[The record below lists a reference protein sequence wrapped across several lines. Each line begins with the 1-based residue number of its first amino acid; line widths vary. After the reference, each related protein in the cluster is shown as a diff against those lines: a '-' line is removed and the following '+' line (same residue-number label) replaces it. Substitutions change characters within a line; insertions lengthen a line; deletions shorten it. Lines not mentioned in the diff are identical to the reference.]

1 MSPMV
6 SLNTPHALKFRYQS
20 TSANPSA
27 VLPSTFLHNYTSEV
41 NHTLVTALPKR
52 QRLMLSV
59 GTEFR
64 EFAYAPVDQF
74 VSEHRF
80 LWDALQSTGDKVKT
94 GSYTY
99 EARLRSTF
107 DGYLPG
113 MSTPSGVEVDRDA
126 AILGRARIVN
136 RMQGPFGAGWTLED
150 LWDVHPNP
158 DDSALLVRGDGEST
172 HYKKGYGTGLIAGQ
186 LTQKGFG
193 GDGGSARQALIS
205 GPRGFV
211 VDPAGNLVFSDSKN
225 HRLRRIDTSGVI
237 QTIAGT
243 GSGAYSGDGGPA
255 AAASLNLPTHLAID
269 ASGNIY
275 VNDSGNFVLRRISAS
290 GTITTVLAQPDIK
303 GLAVSPG
310 GTIYLASFDN
320 STQMHVVQRIDPG
333 GTDPILFAG
342 GGLASQNQFGTPD
355 IGDGGPA
362 VGAALS
368 TVGAIAYDPKNNT
381 LYIVDTLFDLGSGR
395 SRIRKVDCGGIIT
408 TVATGRPDAPVLN
421 DVFVANAGGA
431 VVQSSPLTI
440 DAEGSLYF
448 VGPSQIIRRL
458 TRAGFVETVAGRD
471 ALRPGPTP
479 LVFFDGS
486 GTQEGS
492 SVAFPGSSAAI
503 VGLGMSATGDLLFGV
518 DDSFPGAGV
527 PSFIATAAHVL
538 GVTFFKSPTGDASTL
553 RQLADGSYRHE
564 DPDRTVHTFDTA
576 GRGKEVKDRNGIGMT
591 FTHSSDG
598 LLTEVR
604 DPGGRVTT
612 FAYSGRKIQ
621 SATDS
626 AGRVTSFTVDGTGDL
641 VRVTYPDYGQ
651 RSFAYQ
657 DHLLQTSTTEAGDS
671 AVLTYGTDQMVRS
684 VREPDGATI
693 TFRPSDS
700 QYLVNDLALPGQIN
714 SVPAVLIATTAYQD
728 LVTMPNDRTTRYQT
742 DAYGAPLRTEDPL
755 GRVTQAVRDDNGQ
768 ATESIMPNGNKIVS
782 SYGPRGELL
791 RSEDKGTGAIT
802 QYRWSPAFLITTA
815 VIDPLGNMTRTELDE
830 RGNAVKVT
838 FPDLTTTLST
848 YNDRGQVTSSTDRRG
863 FKTDYSYDSFG
874 NQVGITNPDLT
885 TRTIARTPDGHV
897 ESMTDEEGHGTSYT
911 YTPFGLVE
919 QVTNAKGKT
928 RRSQYDS
935 RRRLIGQTDEL
946 NRTTRMT
953 YDSRDRLVRQESPTG
968 RVRESIFDIEG
979 NLRVTID
986 PKLRRTTMDYD
997 AARQRIRQ
1005 TQPGNVVTEYS
1016 YGAASGGCVP
1026 CAGPGGPLGL
1036 LTMLKD
1042 PEGNE
1047 TRYSHDVSGQT
1058 TAITD
1063 ALGGRTE
1070 FTHDIVGNVTVQK
1083 DPDGLQTTT
1092 AYNSSNRPTSVTD
1105 PRTGRIVRE
1114 FDANG
1119 SVTKETNDANQVT
1132 EREYNS
1138 RQWLVRITV
1147 AAGTTD
1153 ATTTRFEYDKVGNRT
1168 AVITRRGR
1176 WSYAYNELNLVTTE
1190 TDPNHRSATFQYDDA
1205 GRLVMQTDRNL
1216 HTTEYRYNDENERT
1230 AIIYH
1235 DGSRVDMTYDSTGQ
1249 RKTVTDVRITIQND
1263 YDDLDRPVYEF
1274 IPQLGRTLS
1283 MEYNK
1288 TSNRI
1293 ALSINGARTA
1303 YSYDPLQRLVAMQ
1316 HSSGASASWEYNPIG
1331 LVTRKVI
1338 PGGIIADMTYDRRRL
1353 SGMTYKTSAGT
1364 PIESFNY
1371 FYDSIANLQTMTD
1384 GEGFTAYMHDSQGR
1398 LTSVSYPDQTSEAFT
1413 YSPEGNRTQ
1422 HVKTTASGSRT
1433 AVSTFDAADQI
1444 LATLETAGTGGGGGV
1459 GGGGGDGGGPSPSPT
1474 PFPSGTP
1481 SPDPS
1486 VFPTPFPTGSPSSD
1500 PSVFP
1505 TPFPSGTS
1513 SPGPSP
1519 TGSPTLP
1526 PGPSPSASG
1535 SPSAGPT
1542 PFPSSGS
1549 SSSPGAASVLITF
1562 THDNNGN
1569 LTAISTAS
1577 SESTTVTTSF
1587 TYDVRDRMTRVTLP
1601 GGQTIDHEYYPG
1613 SPLRYSTTPAGG
1625 AVRYELWDMQ
1635 QQNPLQDLDASH
1647 AVVAE
1652 YIHGS
1657 TRRAVGLVVG
1667 GATYAYVTDHL
1678 GSVRYLVG
1686 SSGSVANSYRYQ
1698 AFGGVRRQTEGIANK
1713 LLFTGHQREQGT
1725 GQYYAIN
1732 RVLDPGMGRWLQRD
1746 PLGISAGLN
1755 HYQYVNSR
1763 PLALTDPSGLAVVGM
1778 GGFLESTALGFGN
1791 LGGLAQLLATD
1802 IGEEASLFR
1811 FDQQAAAFAAL
1822 QSGMMAKPKNP
1833 VIIVGNSFGARSAVL
1848 LAQKIVKL
1856 PQRPC
1861 KVLLATIDPIDYAQ
1875 VGATFGAAGGVSL
1888 ATLLSGGSVGLAMA
1902 LGGLEGTVLQQLNHF
1917 GYAGSVPPEVKFAYN
1932 VYQRND
1938 LLLQGGLL
1946 NSQTANTQNTNAV
1959 EIDPGFLAKGN
1970 SWFFPGHFGIE
1981 NSGDIIQHIRRTIVD
1996 HIR

>member
-1 MSPMV
+1 MSPLV
-6 SLNTPHALKFRYQS
+6 SLNTPNALKFRYQS
-20 TSANPSA
+20 TWANPSA
-27 VLPSTFLHNYTSEV
+27 VLPCAFLHYYTSEV

-59 GTEFR
+59 GAEFR
-64 EFAYAPVDQF
+64 EFAYAPVDEF

-113 MSTPSGVEVDRDA
+113 MSTPSGVDVDTDA
-126 AILGRARIVN
+126 AIIGRARIVN
-136 RMQGPFGAGWTLED
+136 RMQGPFGAGWSLED

-158 DDSALLVRGDGEST
+158 DGSVLLVRGDGEST

-186 LTQKGFG
+186 LTQNGFG
-193 GDGGSARQALIS
+193 GDGGSARQSLIS
-205 GPRGFV
+205 GARGFV
-211 VDPAGNLVFSDSKN
+211 VDPAGNLIFSDSRN
-225 HRLRRIDTSGVI
+225 HRLRRIDASGVI

-243 GSGAYSGDGGPA
+243 GSGGYSGDGGPA

-290 GTITTVLAQPDIK
+290 GTITTILADPNIK

-310 GTIYLASFDN
+310 GTIYLASIN
-320 STQMHVVQRIDPG
+320 LGASTQIHVVMRIDPG

-342 GGLASQNQFGTPD
+342 GGVASQNQFGTPD

-362 VGAALS
+362 AGAALG
-368 TVGAIAYDPKNNT
+368 TVGSIAYDPKNNT
-381 LYIVDTLFDLGSGR
+381 LYIVSTLSVIGGGR

-408 TVATGRPDAPVLN
+408 TVATGLPDAPVIN
-421 DVFVANAGGA
+421 DVFVANAAGA
-431 VVQSSPLTI
+431 VVKSSPLTI

-492 SVAFPGSSAAI
+492 AIAFPGSSAAI
-503 VGLGMSATGDLLFGV
+503 VGLGMSATGDLVFGV

-538 GVTFFKSPTGDASTL
+538 DMTFFKSPTGDASTL
-553 RQLADGSYRHE
+553 RQLADGTYRHE
-564 DPDRTVHTFDTA
+564 TPDRTVHTFDAA
-576 GRGKEVKDRNGIGMT
+576 GRGTETRDRNGTGMT
-591 FTHSSDG
+591 FTHSPDG
-598 LLTEVR
+598 LLTEVK

-612 FAYSGRKIQ
+612 FAYNGGKIQ

-626 AGRVTSFTVDGTGDL
+626 AGRVTSFTVDGAGDL
-641 VRVTYPDYGQ
+641 VRVTYPDYAQ
-651 RSFAYQ
+651 LSFAYQ

-700 QYLVNDLALPGQIN
+700 QYLVNDLAPPGQIN
-714 SVPAVLIATTAYQD
+714 SVPAVLVSTTAYQD
-728 LVTMPNDRTTRYQT
+728 LVTMPNNRTTRYQT
-742 DAYGAPLRTEDPL
+742 DPYGGSLRTEDPL
-755 GRVTQAVRDDNGQ
+755 GRVTQTVRDADGL
-768 ATESIMPNGNKIVS
+768 ASESIMPNGNRIVS
-782 SYGPRGELL
+782 SYGHRGELL

-815 VIDPLGNMTRTELDE
+815 VIDPLGNMTTTELDE

-848 YNDRGQVTSSTDRRG
+848 YDDRGLVTSSTDRRG
-863 FKTDYSYDSFG
+863 ARTTYSYDSFG

-885 TRTIARTPDGHV
+885 TRTITRTPDGHV
-897 ESMTDEEGHGTSYT
+897 ELMTDEEGHSTSYT

-919 QVTNAKGKT
+919 QVTNAKGRT

-946 NRTTRMT
+946 NRTTRMA
-953 YDSRDRLVRQESPTG
+953 YDSRDRLVRHESSTG
-968 RVRESIFDIEG
+968 RVQESVFDIEG

-1036 LTMLKD
+1036 LTMVKD
-1042 PEGNE
+1042 PEGHE
-1047 TRYSHDVSGQT
+1047 THYSHDVSGRT
-1058 TAITD
+1058 TSVTD
-1063 ALGGRTE
+1063 ALGGKTE

-1092 AYNSSNRPTSVTD
+1092 AYDSSYRPKSVTD

-1119 SVTKETNDANQVT
+1119 NVTKETNDANQVT

-1138 RQWLVRITV
+1138 RQWLIRITV
-1147 AAGTTD
+1147 ATGTPD

-1168 AVITRRGR
+1168 AVVTRRGR

-1190 TDPNHRSATFQYDDA
+1190 TDPNGRPATFQYDDA
-1205 GRLVMQTDRNL
+1205 SRLVMQTDRNG

-1249 RKTVTDVRITIQND
+1249 RKTVTDARLTIQND

-1274 IPQLGRTLS
+1274 IPQLARTLS

-1293 ALSINGARTA
+1293 ALSINGARTT

-1316 HSSGASASWEYNPIG
+1316 HSSGASASWEFNPIG
-1331 LVTRKVI
+1331 LVTRKVL
-1338 PGGIIADMTYDRRRL
+1338 PGGITADMTYDRRRL
-1353 SGMTYKTSAGT
+1353 TGMTYKSSAGT

-1371 FYDSIANLQTMTD
+1371 FYDSIANIQQMTD
-1384 GEGFTAYMHDSQGR
+1384 GEGFTSYMSDAQNR
-1398 LTSVSYPDQTSEAFT
+1398 LTSVSYPDQTSEFFT
-1413 YSPEGNRTQ
+1413 YSPEGNRIQ

-1444 LATLETAGTGGGGGV
+1444 LATVETAGSGGGV

-1486 VFPTPFPTGSPSSD
+1486 VFPTPFPTVSPSSD

-1513 SPGPSP
+1513 SPSPSP
-1519 TGSPTLP
+1519 SGEPTLP

-1542 PFPSSGS
+1542 PFPSS
-1549 SSSPGAASVLITF
+1549 SSSPGAASLLITY

-1577 SESTTVTTSF
+1577 SGSTTVTTSF

-1601 GGQTIDHEYYPG
+1601 NGQTINHEFYPD
-1613 SPLRYSTTPAGG
+1613 SPLRYSTTPTGG

-1652 YIHGS
+1652 YINAG
-1657 TRRAVGLVVG
+1657 TRSAVGLVVG
-1667 GATYAYVTDHL
+1667 GSTYAYVTDHL
-1678 GSVRYLVG
+1678 GSVRRVVG
-1686 SSGSVANSYRYQ
+1686 SGGTVANSYQYQ
-1698 AFGGVRRQTEGIANK
+1698 AFGVVRSQTEGVANR

-1732 RVLDPGMGRWLQRD
+1732 RFLDPSNGRWGQRD
-1746 PLGISAGLN
+1746 PMGAIDGQN
-1755 HYQYVNSR
+1755 RYTYVSNR
-1763 PLALTDPSGLAVVGM
+1763 PLAGTDPDGLRLFIRGSRKQELLGLLSEMTVGGLRWGRDPDEVCFDKAHPPGAGGIPYNVIEGAIIGNHRVSFETVVLGTVFD
-1778 GGFLESTALGFGN
+1778 GHKQHSPGTAGVDMGN
-1791 LGGLAQLLATD
+1791 LMELRVAVSKHGSAQRHMLQWQD
-1802 IGEEASLFR
+1802 VIVH
-1811 FDQQAAAFAAL
+1811 FA
-1822 QSGMMAKPKNP
+1822 
-1833 VIIVGNSFGARSAVL
+1833 RE
-1848 LAQKIVKL
+1848 
-1856 PQRPC
+1856 
-1861 KVLLATIDPIDYAQ
+1861 
-1875 VGATFGAAGGVSL
+1875 
-1888 ATLLSGGSVGLAMA
+1888 ATL
-1902 LGGLEGTVLQQLNHF
+1902 E
-1917 GYAGSVPPEVKFAYN
+1917 
-1932 VYQRND
+1932 
-1938 LLLQGGLL
+1938 
-1946 NSQTANTQNTNAV
+1946 
-1959 EIDPGFLAKGN
+1959 AKGL
-1970 SWFFPGHFGIE
+1970 SEDAAHADAILTEMQYRRSRGAFSAGRATYYP
-1981 NSGDIIQHIRRTIVD
+1981 SGYTDYYYDESPNPHGRWARTRFRTGPPLKYDSYLVGTTP
-1996 HIR
+1996 